1 MKRERKLRILTPEDL
16 ASKKYVVATP
26 EQVEESLGVLEEPE
40 PVTVLIDEE
49 KNLIITFWVKE
60 PTLKATQIMMSTF
73 VDVGSKKEG
82 EKLRF
87 RLREY
92 YKKAYKTWCPKQE
105 PRTPYKK
112 LQYFTYQFNDIMSQ
126 LFPNPMELFA
136 GSVVGISEEEE
147 KNSETP

>member
-1 MKRERKLRILTPEDL
+1 MGKDRKLRILTVEDL
-16 ASKKYVVATP
+16 EEKDYVIAT
-26 EQVEESLGVLEEPE
+26 EKQVQEALGVLEEPE
-40 PVTVLIDEE
+40 PVRVLIDEK

-60 PTLKATQIMMSTF
+60 PTLKATQTMMSTF

-82 EKLRF
+82 EKLKF

-92 YKKAYKTWCPKQE
+92 YKKAYKTWCPRQE
-105 PRTPYKK
+105 PHTPYKN

-136 GSVVGISEEEE
+136 GSVVGISEDEE
-147 KNSETP
+147 KNLETP